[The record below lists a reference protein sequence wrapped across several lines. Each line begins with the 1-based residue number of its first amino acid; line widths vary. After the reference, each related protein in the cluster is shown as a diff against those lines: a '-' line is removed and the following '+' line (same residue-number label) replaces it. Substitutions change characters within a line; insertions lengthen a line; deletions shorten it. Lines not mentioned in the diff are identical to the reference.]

1 MFIAVVACVKGLR
14 ICGILR
20 KRDRE
25 GEREIDRE
33 RERERRIKR
42 QIQTKRRDGHTYK
55 QTEIQ
60 RGRHFLGMFLKQ
72 NKLCIGRA
80 KTVRRKSVE

>member
-1 MFIAVVACVKGLR
+1 MSSPTVFIAVVACVKGLR

-33 RERERRIKR
+33 RERERERRIKR

-55 QTEIQ
+55 QTERQ
-60 RGRHFLGMFLKQ
+60 RGLHF
-72 NKLCIGRA
+72 
-80 KTVRRKSVE
+80 